1 MIKYYFSE
9 NRSSSLGESR
19 ELSRDPACASKT
31 RHVFSH
37 QQANGGEADVELLV
51 LQAEAAG
58 YIHYDLEAGAR
69 HGGQEVCHHQL
80 QALEGCSDQ

>member
-1 MIKYYFSE
+1 M
-9 NRSSSLGESR
+9 L
-19 ELSRDPACASKT
+19 
-31 RHVFSH
+31 SH

-58 YIHYDLEAGAR
+58 YIHHNLEAGAR
-69 HGGQEVCHHQL
+69 HGGQEICHHQL